1 MSQKALGQST
11 DSLFRSDVMKKG
23 VSLWKTGLLGLVLV
37 LVAAGAQVPW
47 ADRLEPAIAE
57 RPLAIDRGA
66 AALWQSLLKLH
77 TRASLLMMTAHPD
90 DEDGG
95 LLTYESRGR
104 GTRVALLTLT
114 RGESGQ
120 NLMTADYFDAMGLLR
135 SEELLAA
142 DAYYGTSQYFG
153 HVVDFGFSK
162 SKQETVA
169 KWSAQ
174 RPLFDAVRVVRLV
187 RPLVVVS
194 VFVGGP
200 SDGHGHHQMAG
211 EIAQRAFQLAGD
223 PAVFPEQIQSGLRP
237 WAPRKMYARVPTF
250 AIQGDRIWDYAD
262 GHDYPLRFFNYITG
276 QWIEG
281 RLSADVVIPE
291 GHYDPLLGATYAQ
304 IAREG
309 LGMQRSQNGGVAVPP
324 PGPAD
329 VAYHLFG
336 SRVSGPGKADSLFAG
351 LDVSLPGIADLA
363 PAAQAGFLRTSL
375 VEINALI
382 EQAMAQFD
390 ARHPSAI
397 APLLAS
403 GQQSLVAL
411 IEKVKTSSLPEP
423 ARADVLY
430 ELGIKQA
437 QFNAALTQALGL
449 SVRVTVVAEREP
461 TEPLARLR
469 GPADTFRVAVPG
481 QRFALAVRAA
491 VIGDRPVRVRRV
503 WVETPSGED
512 WQVQAQGQWPETLPA
527 GGVLE
532 QRFRVSVP
540 DRARYTRP
548 YFTRPSLH
556 QAYYDITD
564 PASENLP
571 FAPYPVSGWIECEFD
586 GVPVWLGQVAQTL
599 QHQTGL
605 GQVAEPLVVGPKLSL
620 WVEPHAGVVPLAVS
634 AFPLSV
640 RVENNNKGPAEGTV
654 QLRLPPGWSAQP
666 LVAPFAFRADGQSQW
681 LQFIIRPAQLRPRE
695 YVIAAEAHLNGE
707 TFREGYERV
716 GYPGLR
722 PYYFYRDAVYR
733 LRAADLQFPRHLK
746 IGYVAGT
753 GDEIPQILETL
764 GLHPV
769 LLSDGDLARGDL
781 SRFDVI
787 VIGERAYSVRP
798 ALSMYNQRLLAYVR
812 AGGVVV
818 VQYQA
823 ADYDHQ
829 FAPYPL
835 RIGRGQTVTDEDSA
849 VQFLLPH
856 HPALRWP
863 NLISPADFQ
872 GWVEERGHGF
882 PESWDSRWQAL
893 FEMHDPGQD
902 PQRGGLLIAP
912 YGRGEYVY
920 VALALYRQLPEGIPG
935 AYRLMANLLSLGRNP
950 LLRSGRSAS
959 SRPALQK

>member
-1 MSQKALGQST
+1 MRKA
-11 DSLFRSDVMKKG
+11 
-23 VSLWKTGLLGLVLV
+23 VSLWKTGLLGLILA
-37 LVAAGAQVPW
+37 LAAVGAQVPW

-57 RPLAIDRGA
+57 RPLALDRGA

-77 TRASLLMMTAHPD
+77 TRASLLMITAHPD

-135 SEELLAA
+135 SQELLAA
-142 DAYYGTSQYFG
+142 DAYYGTDQYFG

-162 SKQETVA
+162 SKEETVA
-169 KWSAQ
+169 KWSEQ

-211 EIAQRAFQLAGD
+211 EVAQRVFQMAGD
-223 PAVFPEQIQSGLRP
+223 PAVFPEQIRAGLRP
-237 WAPRKMYARVPTF
+237 WTPLKMYARVPTF

-262 GHDYPLRFFNYITG
+262 GHYYPLRFFNYITH

-291 GHYDPLLGATYAQ
+291 GRYDPLLGGTYAQ

-336 SRVSGPGKADSLFAG
+336 SRVSAADRADSLFAG

-363 PAAQAGFLRTSL
+363 PAEQAGFLRTSL
-375 VEINALI
+375 AEINALV

-403 GQQSLVAL
+403 GQRRLLDL
-411 IEKVKTSSLPEP
+411 IEKVKTSSLPEQ
-423 ARADVLY
+423 ARADVLH
-430 ELGIKQA
+430 ELTIKQA

-449 SVRVTVVAEREP
+449 SLRVTVAAEREP
-461 TEPLARLR
+461 SDSLARLR
-469 GPADTFRVAVPG
+469 GPADTFRMAIRG
-481 QRFALAVRAA
+481 QQFALAVRAA
-491 VIGDRPVRVRRV
+491 ITGDRPVRVRRL
-503 WVETPSGED
+503 WVETPSGEN
-512 WQVQAQGQWPETLPA
+512 WQVQAQGHWPASLPA

-540 DRARYTRP
+540 VGARYTQP

-564 PASENLP
+564 RASENLP
-571 FAPYPVSGWIECEFD
+571 FAPYPVSGWVECEFD
-586 GVPVWLGQVAQTL
+586 GVPVQLGQVAQTL

-620 WVEPHAGVVPLAVS
+620 WVEPHAGVIPLTAAALPLA
-634 AFPLSV
+634 V

-654 QLRLPPGWSAQP
+654 ELKLPPGWRAVP
-666 LVAPFAFRADGQSQW
+666 AVAPFAFRADGQSQW
-681 LQFIIRPAQLRPRE
+681 LQFLIRPVRLQPQE
-695 YVIAAEAHLNGE
+695 YVIGVEAHMNDE
-707 TFREGYERV
+707 TFHEGYERV

-722 PYYFYRDAVYR
+722 PYYFYREAVYR
-733 LRAADLQFPRHLK
+733 LRAADLQFPHDLK

-769 LLSDGDLARGDL
+769 LLSDADLARGEL
-781 SRFDVI
+781 RRFDVI

-798 ALSMYNQRLLAYVR
+798 ALSMFNQRLLDYVR
-812 AGGVVV
+812 GGGVVV

-849 VQFLLPH
+849 VEFLLPH

-863 NLISPADFQ
+863 NRIGPADFQ

-882 PESWDSRWQAL
+882 PESWDRHWQAL
-893 FEMHDPGQD
+893 LEMHDLGQD

-912 YGRGEYVY
+912 YGRGQYVY
-920 VALALYRQLPEGIPG
+920 MALALYRQLPEGIPG

-950 LLRSGRSAS
+950 LLRPGRSPG
-959 SRPALQK
+959 SRPAASKK